1 MKRTIKLFLGGG
13 IIGGFLG
20 FIIVKD
26 AFTLPL
32 YEIAMEMTLI
42 ILGIA
47 LLLTI
52 GGFVKLAQ
60 LKKQSAQQFSGED
73 EDEQEEILYKLY
85 SDASLA
91 STISLI
97 LSIVGACI
105 AVITEQPIIFQAL
118 SVPVILLA
126 ISLVPLVGNYIKF
139 AYPNRDFPSYNDK
152 KYTKKLFEMSDE
164 GERHIMLQGLYS
176 AFSTTNILLVSSLVL
191 LMFYSVAS
199 GESQL
204 FAILI
209 ITIILV
215 VGNTQYFLKVRNR

>member
-60 LKKQSAQQFSGED
+60 LKKQSAQQFSSED

-209 ITIILV
+209 IAIILV

>member
-32 YEIAMEMTLI
+32 YEIAIEMTLI

-60 LKKQSAQQFSGED
+60 LKKQSAQQFSSED

-209 ITIILV
+209 IAIILV